1 MTLSHYLLVE
11 LQLGLD
17 ILGGVG
23 DADLDAP
30 RDAPRNDPF
39 QGLNNNKKIFNDYQ
53 VHQGSASFS
62 FYSTLHKADT
72 SKSYTGKENLS

>member
-62 FYSTLHKADT
+62 FNSTLHKADT
-72 SKSYTGKENLS
+72 SKSYTGIGNLS

>member
-39 QGLNNNKKIFNDYQ
+39 QGLNNNKKNFNDYLP
-53 VHQGSASFS
+53 SSPRFS
-62 FYSTLHKADT
+62 QFFILQYIA
-72 SKSYTGKENLS
+72 